1 MSNNKEQDII
11 ASKLIS
17 IKENNDIN
25 KADKE

>member
-17 IKENNDIN
+17 IKENNNIN